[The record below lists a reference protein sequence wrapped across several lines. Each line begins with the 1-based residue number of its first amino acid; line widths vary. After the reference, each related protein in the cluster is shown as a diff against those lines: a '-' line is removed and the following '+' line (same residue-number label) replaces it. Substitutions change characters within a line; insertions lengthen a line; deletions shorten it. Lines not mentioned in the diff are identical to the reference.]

1 MTSCGQVFFYSSDF
15 SQKISFNTLTTVL
28 FFKVSGLCLNPVSME
43 HGIMVA
49 GIILGCDL
57 VFVALHLIGEKLN
70 RDYRKLIH
78 NQMQKSAEADNQ
90 ISPLDDVTK

>member
-1 MTSCGQVFFYSSDF
+1 
-15 SQKISFNTLTTVL
+15 
-28 FFKVSGLCLNPVSME
+28 
-43 HGIMVA
+43 MVA

-70 RDYRKLIH
+70 RDYRKQIH